1 VLVLLSHEGIITTR
15 ELAGLMG
22 SGTLIAIIG
31 FVDDHRHIA
40 ARWRLLGHFAS
51 AGWGVL
57 WFKGL
62 PSLDLGFIEISSSWI
77 VNTIAVF
84 YLVWLL
90 NLYNFMDGI
99 DGIAGVEA
107 ISVAL
112 SGSLLYFSIGEKAY
126 IWPPIILS
134 FAVFGFLLWNFPRAR
149 IFMGDAGS
157 GFLGI
162 MLGLLSIQAAWI
174 KPELFWCW
182 LILLSVFVSDATCT
196 LLRRLL
202 RGDKIYE
209 AHRSHAYQWASRKF
223 SSHKVVTLA
232 VAAINIVWLLPCA
245 YIVSQGYLSG
255 ILGLLIAYL
264 PVLVLVIFF
273 KAGKKEIRL

>member
-1 VLVLLSHEGIITTR
+1 
-15 ELAGLMG
+15 
-22 SGTLIAIIG
+22 
-31 FVDDHRHIA
+31 
-40 ARWRLLGHFAS
+40 
-51 AGWGVL
+51 
-57 WFKGL
+57 
-62 PSLDLGFIEISSSWI
+62 
-77 VNTIAVF
+77 
-84 YLVWLL
+84 
-90 NLYNFMDGI
+90 
-99 DGIAGVEA
+99 
-107 ISVAL
+107 
-112 SGSLLYFSIGEKAY
+112 
-126 IWPPIILS
+126 
-134 FAVFGFLLWNFPRAR
+134 
-149 IFMGDAGS
+149 
-157 GFLGI
+157 